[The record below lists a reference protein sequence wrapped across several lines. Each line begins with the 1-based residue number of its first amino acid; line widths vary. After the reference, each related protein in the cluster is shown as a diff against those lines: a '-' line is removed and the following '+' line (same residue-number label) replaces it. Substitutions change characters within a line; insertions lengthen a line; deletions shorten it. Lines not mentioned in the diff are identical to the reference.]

1 MIWALYATLGTNM
14 WTVERQ
20 KIDYT
25 DSAWDKIVDAA
36 HEAKL
41 NMIVLDLGEGVRWG
55 SHPELAKEGAWTRTR
70 VRQEVK
76 RLKELGITL
85 IPKMNFSATH
95 DLWLGEYRYM
105 MCTKTYYQVCR
116 DLITEAYELFDHP
129 EYIHLGMDEEA
140 NHAIL
145 SGHSGLIRFRRGEQ
159 LWHDLQFLI
168 DCVRDA
174 GATPWIWSD
183 NCFEHP
189 EEFRAHIPASDGIM
203 LSPWYYL
210 ALKEEHY
217 TVIDE
222 VEMYREY
229 YSKPPYDK
237 MDLYYVEDDPFC
249 VLFRE
254 QAIKAAKDGYG
265 VVPCGSTYNKIE
277 ENHDDLVDYFKT
289 NAPASSVKGFM
300 TAPWLHTVDDK
311 VDEIIRGIK
320 KLADAR
326 EKYYSGE

>member
-20 KIDYT
+20 ELDFT
-25 DSAWDKIVDAA
+25 DTAWEKIVNAA
-36 HEAKL
+36 HEAEL
-41 NMIVLDLGEGVRWG
+41 NMIVLDIGEGIHWG
-55 SHPELAKEGAWTRTR
+55 SHPELAKKGAWTRTR

-76 RLKELGITL
+76 RLREMGIAL

-95 DLWLGEYRYM
+95 DLWLGEYRKM
-105 MCTKTYYQVCR
+105 MCTQTYYNVCR
-116 DLITEAYELFDHP
+116 DLISEAYELFDHP

-145 SGHSGLIRFRRGEQ
+145 NGHSGLIRFRKGEQ

-168 DCVRDA
+168 DCVRDT

-183 NCFEHP
+183 NCFENP
-189 EEFRAHIPASDGIM
+189 EEFRAHIPASEDIM

-210 ALKEEHY
+210 ALREENY
-217 TVIDE
+217 TVIND

-229 YSKPPYDK
+229 YSKPPFDK

-254 QAIKAAKDGYG
+254 QAIKAAADGYG

-277 ENHDDLVDYFKT
+277 SNHDDLLYYFKT
-289 NAPASSVKGFM
+289 NAPESSVKGFM

-326 EKYYSGE
+326 AKYYN